1 MVKALTDDCTAITP
15 SDDNDLAKPGIVFV
29 GTAGDVKVKTLAGND
44 RTIKCP
50 AGYEIKCIVTKVYAT
65 GTDADDLILYH
76 D

>member
-1 MVKALTDDCTAITP
+1 MVKALTRDCSVITP
-15 SDDNDLAKPGIVFV
+15 SDTVALEKPGIVYV
-29 GTAGDVKVKTLAGND
+29 GTAGDVKIKTLAGNT

-50 AGYEIKCIVTKVYAT
+50 AGYEIKCLVKQVFLT